1 MIAPIGAW
9 VAIREEITFVS
20 HVMMVIFLSGL
31 MLFVVELGVLY
42 FAGVVIV
49 AGLLFYEHYLV
60 RSDDLSKINIAFF
73 NMNGMVSIGLMIFVI
88 IDCVWK

>member
-60 RSDDLSKINIAFF
+60 RPDDLSKINIAFL
-73 NMNGMVSIGLMIFVI
+73 NMNGMVNIGLMIFVI